1 MPVEF
6 LRRRAPEQ
14 PIAPN
19 IGANDQP
26 FYDLVLDE
34 EESDDDNA
42 SIYLKVSLKFTFLLA
57 FLCSF
62 V

>member
-1 MPVEF
+1 MPADF

-34 EESDDDNA
+34 EESDDDSA
-42 SIYLKVSLKFTFLLA
+42 SI
-57 FLCSF
+57 
-62 V
+62 